1 MSIFVE
7 ALLVWFVVLALLIG
21 FVAGS
26 SHERSAGDETNK
38 RYRMAVG
45 YVGENGIEADVEYCV
60 RDGKLAKAGDPD
72 DEDE

>member
-26 SHERSAGDETNK
+26 SHERSADE
-38 RYRMAVG
+38 
-45 YVGENGIEADVEYCV
+45 
-60 RDGKLAKAGDPD
+60 
-72 DEDE
+72 

>member
-21 FVAGS
+21 FVAGADT
-26 SHERSAGDETNK
+26 RSLN
-38 RYRMAVG
+38 
-45 YVGENGIEADVEYCV
+45 I
-60 RDGKLAKAGDPD
+60 L